1 MLVAA
6 EAASEV
12 SAFAA
17 RMSAAD
23 APVDAFLVLALIVV
37 PEPEDESGPVVVE
50 MVPQAVTSAIA
61 ARAASAPPVRCA
73 RRPRGS
79 AGEEVL
85 QWVQHACLL
94 VPVIRRP
101 ALGRPGIGR
110 DGL

>member
-23 APVDAFLVLALIVV
+23 APVDAFLTLALIVV

-50 MVPQAVTSAIA
+50 RAAGAMRPAA
-61 ARAASAPPVRCA
+61 ARERVRATPGAA
-73 RRPRGS
+73 G
-79 AGEEVL
+79 GEVL

-94 VPVIRRP
+94 VLVIRRP